1 MNYKSIEKQRE
12 RSKQLKALWKK
23 WCENYY
29 TPSTVPKSIDEEFLS
44 LIAVLPYEKIEIDA
58 KYGWVTFTTYYNPNI
73 TLILDYA
80 PNNVWGK
87 VHYKLTYKDI
97 ENSYGELYLRD
108 LVYLINTFVFI
119 LNLEEK
125 SQDNND
131 NKV

>member
-29 TPSTVPKSIDEEFLS
+29 TPSTMPKGIDEEFLS
-44 LIAVLPYEKIEIDA
+44 LIAVLPYEKIEVDS
-58 KYGWVTFTTYYNPNI
+58 KYDWVTFTTYYNPDI
-73 TLILDYA
+73 TLIIDYPTNDA
-80 PNNVWGK
+80 WSK
-87 VHYKLTYKDI
+87 VHYKLLYKDI

-108 LVYLINTFVFI
+108 LITLINTFVFI
-119 LNLEEK
+119 LNLGEK
-125 SQDNND
+125 YQDNND